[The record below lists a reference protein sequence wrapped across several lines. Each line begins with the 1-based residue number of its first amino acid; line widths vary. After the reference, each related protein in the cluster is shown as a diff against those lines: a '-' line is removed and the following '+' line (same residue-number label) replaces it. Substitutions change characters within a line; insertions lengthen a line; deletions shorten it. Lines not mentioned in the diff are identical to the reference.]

1 MASEGRRK
9 RDRAPRGRAGTS
21 KPRPQDGSRG
31 GARGSRGRADA
42 DVASGG
48 CLTCP
53 SLRSVHQSAP
63 RPGPKMAAPSGRR
76 SGAGG
81 AGLWAALLLAAWA
94 LRPAEAVSEPTTVA
108 FDVQPG
114 GVVHS
119 FSQNVGP
126 GVSAA
131 ADEGPRRRE
140 RGCGPRRGLVLRGL
154 GLRRGALPA
163 WRL

>member
-1 MASEGRRK
+1 ML
-9 RDRAPRGRAGTS
+9 RGRAGAP

-42 DVASGG
+42 DVAPGG

-53 SLRSVHQSAP
+53 LRSVHRSSP
-63 RPGPKMAAPSGRR
+63 RTGPKMAAPSGRR
-76 SGAGG
+76 NGAGG
-81 AGLWAALLLAAWA
+81 ASLWAALVLAAWA

-131 ADEGPRRRE
+131 AERRAQAPGEGVRPEAGARTS
-140 RGCGPRRGLVLRGL
+140 GTGPEEECTSGLATLMGL
-154 GLRRGALPA
+154 GH
-163 WRL
+163 